1 MHEPTLGHSTCDG
14 TKLCSVLVNQSITAA
29 RAALFALLSLGTITC
44 QGAGVGRSDLTFEI
58 SFPAAT
64 EAQPL
69 DGQVLL
75 LLSTRDDQEPRFHA
89 ASWGPQTQP
98 FFGIEVEQLAPG
110 QPAVIDDAV
119 LGYPVSSI
127 ADLPARE
134 YNVQAVLNVYTTF
147 HRADGHVVKLHMDQW
162 EGQHWNVSPGNLYSD
177 VQQVTIDPQRGG
189 TVRIELT
196 NKIPPIEPPE
206 DTRYVKH
213 VKIKSEL
220 VSEFWGTDMY
230 IGAVVLLPPGFESYP
245 DARYPVAYSQGH
257 FAPTF
262 RWFREQPPD
271 PAATGRASASQ
282 ASAYD
287 FYRKW
292 TSGQLP
298 KMLIVM
304 PQDPTPYYDD
314 SYAVNSANVGP
325 YGDAITQELIPY
337 VEQQF
342 RGIGEGWAR
351 TLFGGSTG
359 GWRALAV
366 QIFYPDLFNGT
377 WSFCP
382 DPVDFRYFQLVNI
395 YEDDNAYYPN
405 SEWKRHPI
413 RPVMRDVDDQVLM
426 TYKDASTVELV
437 LGTRGRSGG
446 QLDIF
451 QAVYGPVAEDGY
463 TRLLYD
469 KRTGMIDK
477 GVVDYWRENYDLR
490 HILER
495 DWETLGPRLRG
506 KIHIYMG
513 DMDTFVLEEAVR
525 LMEQFLEGT
534 RDPYYAGSV
543 EWGERQ
549 PHCYT
554 GAPPGQ
560 SSVEFVLPQMARHIA
575 QTAPA
580 GADVRS
586 WRY

>member
-1 MHEPTLGHSTCDG
+1 
-14 TKLCSVLVNQSITAA
+14 
-29 RAALFALLSLGTITC
+29 
-44 QGAGVGRSDLTFEI
+44 
-58 SFPAAT
+58 
-64 EAQPL
+64 
-69 DGQVLL
+69 
-75 LLSTRDDQEPRFHA
+75 
-89 ASWGPQTQP
+89 
-98 FFGIEVEQLAPG
+98 
-110 QPAVIDDAV
+110 
-119 LGYPVSSI
+119 
-127 ADLPARE
+127 
-134 YNVQAVLNVYTTF
+134 
-147 HRADGHVVKLHMDQW
+147 
-162 EGQHWNVSPGNLYSD
+162 
-177 VQQVTIDPQRGG
+177 
-189 TVRIELT
+189 
-196 NKIPPIEPPE
+196 
-206 DTRYVKH
+206 
-213 VKIKSEL
+213 
-220 VSEFWGTDMY
+220 
-230 IGAVVLLPPGFESYP
+230 
-245 DARYPVAYSQGH
+245 
-257 FAPTF
+257 
-262 RWFREQPPD
+262 
-271 PAATGRASASQ
+271 
-282 ASAYD
+282 
-287 FYRKW
+287 
-292 TSGQLP
+292 
-298 KMLIVM
+298 MLIVM

-325 YGDAITQELIPY
+325 YGDAITRELIPY

-405 SEWKRHPI
+405 SEWKHHPI
-413 RPVMRDVDDQVLM
+413 RPVMRGVDDQVLM

-469 KRTGMIDK
+469 KRTGVIDK
-477 GVVDYWRENYDLR
+477 GVVDYWRDNYDLR

-495 DWETLGPRLRG
+495 DWATLGPKLRG

-513 DMDTFVLEEAVR
+513 DMDTFVLEEAVL

-534 RDPYYAGSV
+534 RDPYYGGSV
-543 EWGERQ
+543 EWGARQ
-549 PHCYT
+549 PHCYS

-560 SSVEFVLPQMARHIA
+560 SSVEFVLPQMASHIA
-575 QTAPA
+575 RTAPA